1 MADHATAADETDSG
15 GRAGLCATCRHH
27 RAQPTRRGT
36 VFSRCQRADVDPDYL
51 RYPPLP
57 VRVCPG
63 FERAISDRG

>member
-36 VFSRCQRADVDPDYL
+36 VFPLPACGRGPDYL